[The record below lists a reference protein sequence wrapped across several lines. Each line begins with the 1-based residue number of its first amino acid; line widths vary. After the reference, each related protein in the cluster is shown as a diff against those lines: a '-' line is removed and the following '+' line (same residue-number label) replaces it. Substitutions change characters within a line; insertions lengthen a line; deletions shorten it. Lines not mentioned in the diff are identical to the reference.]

1 MLGRF
6 HGRVALVIGGA
17 GAIGR
22 AVAVRLHSEGA
33 QIAVADL
40 DADGAA
46 AVARE
51 LEGHAC
57 QVDVTDPASVGAALR
72 DTVEAAGR
80 LDAVCSTAG
89 LLTAQDLDEL
99 DLDTWRRCLDVNLT
113 GSFVVAKASA
123 GPLADSGGG
132 SLVLMSSTSGL
143 VGSRGQVAYCAA
155 KAGIVGLTQALADEL
170 APRGVRVNCVCPG
183 WVDTPFN
190 DPVWEHSGGRAQA
203 EEQLLASVPQ
213 RRQARPDEVGAA
225 AAFLLSDDASYVT
238 GTAFVVDGGLT
249 AVR

>member
-1 MLGRF
+1 MKRF
-6 HGRVALVIGGA
+6 QNRVALVFGGA

-22 AVAVRLHSEGA
+22 AVALRLRAEGA
-33 QIAVADL
+33 NVSVADL
-40 DADGAA
+40 DADRAT

-51 LEGHAC
+51 VDGHAWH
-57 QVDVTDPASVGAALR
+57 VDVTDPDSVVAALR
-72 DTVEAAGR
+72 ETVELGGR

-99 DLDTWRRCLDVNLT
+99 DLATWRSCLEVNLT
-113 GSFVVAKASA
+113 GSFVVAQASA
-123 GPLADSGGG
+123 GPLAESGGG
-132 SLVLMSSTSGL
+132 SLLLTASTSGL

-155 KAGIVGLTQALADEL
+155 KAGIVGLTRAVADEL
-170 APRGVRVNCVCPG
+170 APRGIRVNCVCPG
-183 WVDTPFN
+183 WVDTAFN

-203 EEQLLASVPQ
+203 EEVLLASVPQ
-213 RRQARPDEVGAA
+213 RRQASAVEVGAA

-238 GTAFVVDGGLT
+238 GTAFAIDGGLT